1 MSFGIEV
8 PYKLRVRLAVY
19 DVLGR
24 RIRTLL
30 DDEVPAGER
39 IVHWDGTG
47 ADGVAVGSGLYFARA
62 TSASGQRAA
71 RVVLIR

>member
-1 MSFGIEV
+1 VHLGI
-8 PYKLRVRLAVY
+8 Y

-30 DDEVPAGER
+30 DDEVAPGHREVR
-39 IVHWDGTG
+39 WDGRGLTG
-47 ADGVAVGSGLYFARA
+47 DLVSPGLYFARL
-62 TSASGQRAA
+62 TSSSGQRLA